1 MNVTKNYF
9 FYYHILN
16 FEMPPIL
23 LAQNIESMSIEKYC
37 SIINSYDSVREM
49 FTYLVI
55 HSNSE
60 FLGSFLKYFKLPKY

>member
-1 MNVTKNYF
+1 
-9 FYYHILN
+9 
-16 FEMPPIL
+16 MPPIL